1 MYRQARVIMA
11 FIFLIVIFIT
21 IGIVAWTR
29 LANKNDVGVVMS
41 NLSNPYFG
49 YITKSI
55 NSTLTAHGYT
65 ATVLDASDSLNRSI
79 RDIDNLVSRGYKLI
93 IFNPVDSNESANVIK
108 RAQAK
113 GVRFITVDRSVKGVK
128 VLSHIESNNFQG
140 GQLAAKYILNKLGDK
155 SKILELQGFKD
166 SSTTQ
171 ERTKGFAD
179 GLMGSNAKIVAAYVA
194 NYDKNKAE
202 HYAYQFLKRDNEVNA
217 VFAENDLMA
226 LGAADAAKRLGK
238 KLVIVGYDGIPE
250 AKEAIKNGILDAT
263 IEQQPLQLGE
273 MAAKVAMNVLQGAK
287 ETLHSQH
294 KIDVELLS
302 LSQGGKL

>member
-1 MYRQARVIMA
+1 MYRKARVIIA
-11 FIFLIVIFIT
+11 FIFLIALFVM
-21 IGIVAWTR
+21 IGIIAWSR

-55 NSTLTAHGYT
+55 NNTLTANGYT
-65 ATVLDASDSLNRSI
+65 TTVLDASDSLSRSI
-79 RDIDNLVSRGYKLI
+79 RDINNLVSRGYKLI
-93 IFNPVDSNESANVIK
+93 IFNPVDSNASANIIK
-108 RAQAK
+108 HAQAK

-128 VLSHIESNNFQG
+128 VLSHIASNNFQG

-155 SKILELQGFKD
+155 SRILELQGFKD

-179 GLMGSNAKIVAAYVA
+179 GLMGSGAKIVAAYFA
-194 NYDKNKAE
+194 DYDKKKAE
-202 HYAYQFLKRDNEVNA
+202 YYTYQFLKNDNEVNA

-238 KLVIVGYDGIPE
+238 KLVIVGYDGID
-250 AKEAIKNGILDAT
+250 EAIKAVKKGELSAT
-263 IEQQPLQLGE
+263 IIQQPIE
-273 MAAKVAMNVLQGAK
+273 
-287 ETLHSQH
+287 
-294 KIDVELLS
+294 I
-302 LSQGGKL
+302 GKLVANIAINYLKNMPVKLHPNHRVKVKLFSFTDKVVN